1 MTQPP
6 DDRPLMLEQP
16 GTGDELEPEEQP
28 TIAWTPPVPP
38 SEPASATEGGVGWA
52 AIPSKS
58 DGPSATPPEVPT
70 EPVAMTPDATE
81 SEPPTPPNPILSATP
96 SMTPPDAGGWQQ
108 PASPAAQ
115 LPAPIVGWELPR
127 PAATAP
133 ATEGFV
139 IAGAGAR
146 TVAYLIDWLLVA
158 AIPGIASLF
167 FYDFGP
173 LFRQAMEDAAAGV
186 TTAQI
191 IIPITTE
198 IVLITL
204 ISMAF
209 QYLYFVGFWTSS
221 GRATPGM
228 RGLRMRV
235 VDQGSGSTL
244 SIVAATKR
252 WAVLGFPLSLLGL
265 VGPLQSA
272 AGLIQIGVVVFLF
285 FTVIT
290 NDRRQGLH
298 DKAANAVVIRATTS
312 GDGAT
317 VVGCLI
323 FGVLVIAI
331 GLVATFAFAANLGPE
346 LQQIILDAGTPT

>member
-6 DDRPLMLEQP
+6 DDRPLMPGQP
-16 GTGDELEPEEQP
+16 GTGDELVPEDQP
-28 TIAWTPPVPP
+28 TIAWTPPVPS
-38 SEPASATEGGVGWA
+38 SEPAPATDGGVGWA
-52 AIPSKS
+52 AIPPKGA
-58 DGPSATPPEVPT
+58 GPSTTPPQVPT
-70 EPVAMTPDATE
+70 EPVAITPDATE
-81 SEPPTPPNPILSATP
+81 SEPPTPPSPILSATP
-96 SMTPPDAGGWQQ
+96 SVPPDAGGWQQ

-115 LPAPIVGWELPR
+115 LPAPMVGWELPR

-139 IAGAGAR
+139 IAGVGAR

-173 LFRQAMEDAAAGV
+173 LFQQVMEDAAAGV
-186 TTAQI
+186 TTSQVT
-191 IIPITTE
+191 IPITTE

-209 QYLYFVGFWTSS
+209 QFLYFVGFWTS
-221 GRATPGM
+221 GGQATPGM

-235 VDQGSGSTL
+235 VDQGTGGTL
-244 SIVAATKR
+244 SLAAATKR
-252 WAVLGFPLSLLGL
+252 WVVLGFPLSLLGL

-290 NDRRQGLH
+290 NDRKQGLH
-298 DKAANAVVIRATTS
+298 DKAANALVIRATTS

-346 LQQIILDAGTPT
+346 LQQIILDAGTPA